1 MRGQVQKMIVTLFS
15 WLWDN
20 MNRNKSDPVVSMA
33 SRKLQLKFVFC
44 GLNHL
49 HYDLNPLHYS
59 KKRTAWKQKI
69 SE

>member
-1 MRGQVQKMIVTLFS
+1 MIVALFS

-20 MNRNKSDPVVSMA
+20 MNRNKSDPVISMA

-49 HYDLNPLHYS
+49 HYNLNPLHYN
-59 KKRTAWKQKI
+59 KKRTAWKQKA